1 MNKKIIALVV
11 LIIAV
16 ITTIVFIIIFKEK
29 KNDSNE
35 NDRYNLI
42 ISSIPGTDN
51 PTQSQTNN
59 NANVLPSKTMPSRY
73 LFSIDDIIYYSVDII
88 KNNSSDSLQNDPNYN
103 RKSSNIVC
111 YTTNDIGDKIGDYDY
126 FSCGIEG
133 KMSNDNKEGVCF
145 VYEINNID
153 KRFAVAVKH
162 TDVYTEYQIN
172 KTNAEYQIFV
182 NHNYAVSDLHDF
194 FDSINIDANSSLK
207 GAYFTDKNGN
217 PETSA
222 EETDIVYADGHIEKI
237 HQFLSLPLNPKEFK
251 ALLKEKEIPLVQINS
266 DSDRE
271 ILGNYTARIIL
282 DYILSAQW
290 ESQIDV
296 YENGYISTDI
306 GYSTKYFYVGKDA
319 VDQLVETLNMY
330 KGLLY
335 N

>member
-1 MNKKIIALVV
+1 MNKKIIPIIV
-11 LIIAV
+11 LIIII
-16 ITTIVFIIIFKEK
+16 ITTVVIIISKTKNNDTKEK
-29 KNDSNE
+29 DDDLTVVVS
-35 NDRYNLI
+35 
-42 ISSIPGTDN
+42 PN
-51 PTQSQTNN
+51 PNN
-59 NANVLPSKTMPSRY
+59 NTSQHQINNSANVLPSKTVSSRF
-73 LFSIDDIIYYSVDII
+73 LFSIDDIVYYSVDII
-88 KNNSSDSLQNDPNYN
+88 KNFSLEASQNDPEYY
-103 RKSSNIVC
+103 RKSSNTVC

-126 FSCGIEG
+126 FLCGIEG

-162 TDVYTEYQIN
+162 SEVYTEYQNSKI
-172 KTNAEYQIFV
+172 NAEYQVFV

-194 FDSINIDANSSLK
+194 FDLINFDANSNFK

-222 EETDIVYADGHIEKI
+222 EETDVVYADGHIEKI
-237 HQFLSLPLNPKEFK
+237 HQILNLPLNPKEFK
-251 ALLKEKEIPLVQINS
+251 VLLKEKEIPLVQINS

-271 ILGNYTARIIL
+271 ILGKYTARIIL

-296 YENGYISTDI
+296 YQNGYISTDI

-330 KGLLY
+330 KELLY